1 MNICRTKKS
10 MMVGLGT
17 TLLLV
22 FVAQA
27 QVAIDW
33 HTLDGGGG
41 TSTGGIYEITGTIG
55 QPDADATVQGG
66 DVALQGG
73 FWALIG
79 VLQTDG
85 APELRIANNNNGTA
99 TLSWA
104 VAGSDGYQLRVATD
118 LEAEDWTDV
127 PTVPSIVGSEY
138 QVTISPTATKRYYQ
152 LRKP

>member
-1 MNICRTKKS
+1 MNIYRAKNGVVLA
-10 MMVGLGT
+10 VG
-17 TLLLV
+17 LLLV

-33 HTLDGGGG
+33 HTLDDGGG
-41 TSTGGIYEITGTIG
+41 TSTGGIYEISGTIG
-55 QPDADATVQGG
+55 QSDAGATIQGG
-66 DVALQGG
+66 AVALQGG

-85 APELRIANNNNGTA
+85 APELHIANNLDGTA

-127 PTVPSIVGSEY
+127 PTAPAVVGENY
-138 QVTISPTATKRYYQ
+138 VVTVSLTATKRYYQ